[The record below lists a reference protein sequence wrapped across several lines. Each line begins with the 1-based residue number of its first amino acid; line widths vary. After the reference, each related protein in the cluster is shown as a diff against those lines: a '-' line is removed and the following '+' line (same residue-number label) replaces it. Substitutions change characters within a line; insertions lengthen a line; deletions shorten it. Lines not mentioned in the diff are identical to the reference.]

1 MNLNMREDQSQFD
14 VLGLL
19 TNALGSIQAVF
30 HTVCRQDL
38 VLSTRQL
45 KELSPVV
52 QKESLF
58 PSKDHQDL
66 GGSVQGIWSGY
77 TF

>member
-1 MNLNMREDQSQFD
+1 MNLREDQFD

-30 HTVCRQDL
+30 HTVSRQDL

-45 KELSPVV
+45 KDLSPVE

-58 PSKDHQDL
+58 PSLDRLDL
-66 GGSVQGIWSGY
+66 GGSVQGIWSAY
-77 TF
+77 TLTS